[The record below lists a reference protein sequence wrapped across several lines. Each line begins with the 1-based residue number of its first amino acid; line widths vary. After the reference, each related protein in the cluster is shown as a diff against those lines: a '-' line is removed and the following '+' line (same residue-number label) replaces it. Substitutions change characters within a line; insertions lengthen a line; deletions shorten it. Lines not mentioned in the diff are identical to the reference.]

1 MNILFLSSSTTNLV
15 VAIIINGKIV
25 YQAVNKY
32 NQDMSSYIMVIL
44 DEAFKEAGIKPQNLN
59 KIMVTNGPGSFTGI
73 RIGLSLAKTMAFSL
87 NIPVIPISTL
97 EMIASGSNKRVIALI
112 DARRG
117 YVYAGG
123 YDENLNSFMPDSY
136 VSIDK
141 IKDNGVIVSEDDFDF
156 TVEKPS
162 LDILKII
169 NKHLNDKATSPHMLN
184 PNYLKETEAEAR
196 LHRD

>member
-32 NQDMSSYIMVIL
+32 NQDMSSHIMVIL

-169 NKHLNDKATSPHMLN
+169 NKHLNDKAASPHMLN

>member
-169 NKHLNDKATSPHMLN
+169 NKHLNDKAASPHMLN

>member
-169 NKHLNDKATSPHMLN
+169 NKHLNDKVASPHMLN